1 VIKGADL
8 PFHPIRVTPSLLASH
23 KDASKGD
30 QWTAINGRVYNL
42 TPYAKFHPGGIKEL
56 MRCASLACG
65 SLRMQR
71 RAANAPRFRLPGA
84 VASVATHAWV
94 NPEFMMEGCLVGM
107 MVGE

>member
-1 VIKGADL
+1 
-8 PFHPIRVTPSLLASH
+8 VTPSLLASH

-56 MRCASLACG
+56 MRCAGRDGTKLFSGSSLACG